1 MTNYR
6 EILRL
11 GSIGLN
17 KTEIAASCGSSRNTV
32 ASALKRAKE
41 CRLSWPL
48 PADMSDQQLA
58 GILYPS
64 ITGKPEYKMP
74 DYEYVYREMQRNGIT
89 LNLLWLEYVEKCR
102 LSGDVPYQST
112 QFNKYYGEYVAKHS
126 ATMHLNHKPGE
137 IMQVDW
143 AGDTAEVIDN
153 ITGEILDVYVFVAV
167 LPYSGYGYGQNC

>member
-1 MTNYR
+1 MDGERRTQASDQVEQDGDCR
-6 EILRL
+6 ELRQL
-11 GSIGLN
+11 Q
-17 KTEIAASCGSSRNTV
+17 EHRCQCAEASSRV
-32 ASALKRAKE
+32 RAE
-41 CRLSWPL
+41 LAL

-64 ITGKPEYKMP
+64 ITGKPKYKMP
-74 DYEYVYREMQRNGIT
+74 DYEYVYREMQRNGVT

-137 IMQVDW
+137 IMQVD
-143 AGDTAEVIDN
+143 
-153 ITGEILDVYVFVAV
+153 
-167 LPYSGYGYGQNC
+167 

>member
-1 MTNYR
+1 
-6 EILRL
+6 
-11 GSIGLN
+11 
-17 KTEIAASCGSSRNTV
+17 
-32 ASALKRAKE
+32 
-41 CRLSWPL
+41 
-48 PADMSDQQLA
+48 
-58 GILYPS
+58 
-64 ITGKPEYKMP
+64 MP
-74 DYEYVYREMQRNGIT
+74 DYEYVYREMQCKGVT

-102 LSGDVPYQST
+102 LSGDMPYQST

-167 LPYSGYGYGQNC
+167 LPYSGYGYVEGFFSMNQEYCANYGRKSLPSRIFKAVYRNKCYEQARTTRCLQRSVIKLMVDPF